1 MGTVFFCTVS
11 YQLCNTPEYHLYI
24 RSLGVQ
30 HLLHY
35 PEWYIERNYEQSWEN
50 YVNNMAR
57 QGTWADNII
66 IQAVANSLNVTINII
81 ESNAIF
87 SPVTIVNPV
96 NTDGQTTNIYIGHI
110 QEYHYVS
117 TMPALSLITP
127 EITCDSGL
135 IKKSVSSHE
144 DRVEHCKESHFS
156 QKKQSQLANEEK
168 DDGRGTNI
176 PEADN
181 TDICKPSKIECIQKK
196 QENVDYR
203 QKENRMRSVG
213 LDSDTD
219 MEERQKIENHKTS
232 KRQFMQKKC
241 AQAVNPK
248 RIKLSEVDK
257 AEKRKA
263 TKREC
268 I

>member
-1 MGTVFFCTVS
+1 M
-11 YQLCNTPEYHLYI
+11 YI

-35 PEWYIERNYEQSWEN
+35 PELYIESNYEQSWEN
-50 YVNNMAR
+50 YVNNTAR

-81 ESNAIF
+81 ESNANF
-87 SPVTIVNPV
+87 SSVTIVDPV

-117 TMPALSLITP
+117 TMPALSSITP

-135 IKKSVSSHE
+135 IKKSVSLHE
-144 DRVEHCKESHFS
+144 DRVEQYIESHFL
-156 QKKQSQLANEEK
+156 QKKQSQLANKEK
-168 DDGRGTNI
+168 DDRRGTNI

-181 TDICKPSKIECIQKK
+181 TDICKASKIEYIQKK

-203 QKENRMRSVG
+203 QNENRMRSVG
-213 LDSDTD
+213 LDCDTD
-219 MEERQKIENHKTS
+219 MEERQKIENCKTS
-232 KRQFMQKKC
+232 KRQFMQKKH

-248 RIKLSEVDK
+248 RLKLSEVAK
-257 AEKRKA
+257 AEKCKA